1 MPKLDGP
8 IGSQI
13 LDEGMTPAQWIEI
26 LVSRECVISERTL
39 REKANEKGAFYRLG
53 RAMLIT
59 PQQIDIIF
67 EEGQLCRSESIRGA
81 GITTSTGRSN
91 TTAGRSPAHTGEALR
106 HLQKRARGT
115 G

>member
-1 MPKLDGP
+1 MRKLDGTL
-8 IGSQI
+8 GSQI

-26 LVSRECVISERTL
+26 LASRECVISERTL
-39 REKANEKGAFYRLG
+39 REKANDKGAFYRLG

-67 EEGQLCRSESIRGA
+67 EEGQSCRSQSTRGA

-91 TTAGRSPAHTGEALR
+91 TTADRSHVNTATALGR
-106 HLQKRARGT
+106 LQKQVHGT

>member
-26 LVSRECVISERTL
+26 IASRECVISEWTL
-39 REKANEKGAFYRLG
+39 REKANDKGAFYRLG

-59 PQQIDIIF
+59 PAQIDTIF
-67 EEGQLCRSESIRGA
+67 ERGPTQA
-81 GITTSTGRSN
+81 
-91 TTAGRSPAHTGEALR
+91 AGEA
-106 HLQKRARGT
+106 
-115 G
+115 